1 MIFFAL
7 LKVFGRGC
15 INLFNH
21 LKSFDMETLSTT
33 AAPKVHK
40 DLEKTARELGL
51 EISKYV
57 EEDESNRR
65 LSPPVVTALKN
76 AGFFKL
82 FMPQALGGTEV
93 DPLTMARV
101 VEEVAR
107 HNTAAAW
114 SLMVA
119 NTGFPMIVR
128 LPDEGLSAIYTD
140 NPDAFVA
147 GSVHPPMNA
156 STVKGGFFITGRNPL
171 FSNVHEAQWLM
182 VLAFVMEEGN
192 MKMQNGH
199 PQMIGAFM
207 EAKNCEIIDTWH
219 TIGMKGTDSNDV
231 VAKDVFV
238 PDYLT
243 FPLDP
248 ELPPNPRFKGP
259 LYRFPASGFNIA
271 CLFPPVSLA
280 LARNAINELKMLS
293 EKKTPLGSMVA
304 IKQKG
309 SMQRKLGIAE
319 ALVQSSR
326 AYLYEAIEECWEKV
340 KAGNDVMREDKAR
353 LLLAATHTNQS
364 CTKAVDLIYSAAGST
379 AIYTRHKIARYF
391 TDAQVLKQHGFIND
405 SRYETA
411 AQIYFG
417 LPADLPLVEF

>member
-1 MIFFAL
+1 
-7 LKVFGRGC
+7 
-15 INLFNH
+15 
-21 LKSFDMETLSTT
+21 METLTT
-33 AAPKVHK
+33 IAVPKVYK
-40 DLEKTARELGL
+40 DLEKTARELGP

-65 LSPPVVTALKN
+65 LSPPVVTALRN

-82 FMPQALGGTEV
+82 FMPQALGGAEA
-93 DPLTMARV
+93 DPVTAARV

-107 HNTAAAW
+107 HNTAAGW

-119 NTGFPMIVR
+119 NTGYPMIVR
-128 LPDEGLSAIYTD
+128 LPDEGISAIYGD

-156 STVKGGFFITGRNPL
+156 TRVKGGFSITGRNPL

-192 MKMQNGH
+192 MKMHNGH

-207 EAKNCEIIDTWH
+207 DAKDCEIIDTWH
-219 TIGMKGTDSNDV
+219 TIGMKATDSNDV
-231 VAKDVFV
+231 SAKDVFV

-248 ELPPNPRFKGP
+248 ELPPNPRFNGP
-259 LYRFPASGFNIA
+259 LYRYPASGINIA
-271 CLFPPVSLA
+271 SFFPPVSLA

-293 EKKTPLGSMVA
+293 EKKTPLGSMVS
-304 IKQKG
+304 IRQKG

-326 AYLYEAIEECWEKV
+326 AYLYEAMEECWEKV
-340 KAGNDVMREDKAR
+340 KAGNDVTREDKAR

-364 CTKAVDLIYSAAGST
+364 CTKATDLIYSAAGST
-379 AIYTRHKIARYF
+379 AIYTRNRIAHYF
-391 TDAQVLKQHGFIND
+391 TDAQVLKQHGFVND

-417 LPADLPLVEF
+417 LPTDLPLVEF

>member
-1 MIFFAL
+1 M
-7 LKVFGRGC
+7 G
-15 INLFNH
+15 
-21 LKSFDMETLSTT
+21 TLSTT

-40 DLEKTARELGL
+40 DLEKTAREIGP

-57 EEDESNRR
+57 DEDESNRR
-65 LSPPVVTALKN
+65 LSPPVVTALRN

-82 FMPQALGGTEV
+82 FLPEALGGVEA
-93 DPLTMARV
+93 DPVTTARV
-101 VEEVAR
+101 IEEVAK
-107 HNTAAAW
+107 HNTAAGW

-119 NTGFPMIVR
+119 NTCPGMSVR
-128 LPDEGLSAIYTD
+128 LPDDGLSAIYGD

-147 GSVHPPMNA
+147 GSVHPPMSA
-156 STVKGGFFITGRNPL
+156 TQVKGGYLITGRNPL

-182 VLAFVMEEGN
+182 VLAFVMEQGQ
-192 MKMQNGH
+192 MKMHDGH
-199 PQMIGAFM
+199 PAMIVAFM
-207 EAKNCEIIDTWH
+207 DAADCEIIDTWH
-219 TIGMKGTDSNDV
+219 TIGMKATDSNDV
-231 VAKDVFV
+231 SANEVFV
-238 PDYLT
+238 PNHLT

-248 ELPPNPRFKGP
+248 ELAPNPRFTNP

-271 CLFPPVSLA
+271 CLFPPISLA
-280 LARNAINELKMLS
+280 LARNAISELKMLA
-293 EKKTPLGSMVA
+293 EKKTPLGSMVS

-319 ALVQSSR
+319 ALLQSSR

-340 KAGNDVMREDKAR
+340 KAGNDVTRNEKAR

-364 CTKAVDLIYSAAGST
+364 CTKAVDLMYSAAGST
-379 AIYTRHKIARYF
+379 AVYTRNKISHYF
-391 TDAQVLKQHGFIND
+391 TDAQVLKQHGFVND

-417 LPADLPLVEF
+417 LPSDLPLVEF

>member
-1 MIFFAL
+1 MGTSVSTPAP
-7 LKVFGRGC
+7 
-15 INLFNH
+15 
-21 LKSFDMETLSTT
+21 TLER
-33 AAPKVHK
+33 
-40 DLEKTARELGL
+40 DLEKTAREIGP

-57 EEDESNRR
+57 DEDETNRR
-65 LSPPVVTALKN
+65 LSPPVVKALRN

-82 FMPQALGGTEV
+82 FLPEVLGGLEA
-93 DPLTMARV
+93 DPVTTARV
-101 VEEVAR
+101 IEEVAR
-107 HNTAAAW
+107 HNTAAGW

-119 NTGFPMIVR
+119 NTSPNLIVK
-128 LPDEGLSAIYTD
+128 LPDDGINALYGET
-140 NPDAFVA
+140 PDTFIA

-156 STVKGGFFITGRNPL
+156 TPVKDGYSITGRNPL
-171 FSNVHEAQWLM
+171 FSNVHEAQWLF
-182 VLAFVMEEGN
+182 VLAFVMEQGK
-192 MKMQNGH
+192 MKMHDNH
-199 PQMIGAFM
+199 PVLIGAVM
-207 EAKNCEIIDTWH
+207 KAGDCEIIDTWY

-231 VAKDVFV
+231 SAKDVFV

-248 ELPPNPRFKGP
+248 TLKPNPRFTGP
-259 LYRFPASGFNIA
+259 LYRFPASGINIA

-280 LARNAINELKMLS
+280 LAGNAIKELKTLAES
-293 EKKTPLGSMVA
+293 KTPLGSMVS

-319 ALVQSSR
+319 SLLQSSR

-340 KAGNDVMREDKAR
+340 KVGTEATREDKAR

-364 CTKAVDLIYSAAGST
+364 CTKAVDLMYSAEGST
-379 AIYTRHKIARYF
+379 AIYTRNKIAHYF
-391 TDAQVLKQHGFIND
+391 TDAQVLKQHGFVNE

-417 LPADLPLVEF
+417 LPTDLPLVEF